1 MRCSPC
7 LFVSRPHGPA
17 PPATRLPVCR
27 CTVLLRQLPRVQVGS
42 SQPRPPELGATE
54 AGPEGAGL
62 GVRLGGRSSEELWP
76 QPGWALLKGLL
87 WVDPV
92 HPKVSGQRRGAAGR
106 AQKQAGQ
113 SHPQLR
119 LWCWSGFL
127 PQGSRSAQG
136 RGGGRSTG
144 GHRGV
149 TMHFTKWADGP
160 DRGTFNREVTQRQ
173 HLGDFKWPNV
183 AWGTRR
189 SGSRS

>member
-1 MRCSPC
+1 MTPWERHTGSAARLLGKSERSRMRPPSWARCSPASQVDPS
-7 LFVSRPHGPA
+7 FPVRQRPPGPPWAA
-17 PPATRLPVCR
+17 PPPLTP
-27 CTVLLRQLPRVQVGS
+27 G
-42 SQPRPPELGATE
+42 
-54 AGPEGAGL
+54 
-62 GVRLGGRSSEELWP
+62 
-76 QPGWALLKGLL
+76 QPGWALLKSLL